1 MSVGRAVGV
10 SPGDVDRR
18 RALRGLGAAL
28 LAFLGLGVLTDLLAT
43 PLFTRMVPR
52 TPLDFLFLTTT
63 SLLTGAYV
71 YATGVGVDGPAQ
83 GAGAEAARSDDDARP
98 DAPGPDD
105 DTRPDATCDACA
117 TGGALGGAF
126 AFACPVCNHL
136 LLALASSSAVMT
148 YVDPLRPAVGA
159 LSTAVLGWAVWRAA

>member
-1 MSVGRAVGV
+1 MSVGRAVDGL
-10 SPGDVDRR
+10 SLGDLDRR
-18 RALRGLGAAL
+18 RALRGTGAAA

-52 TPLDFLFLTTT
+52 TAVDFLFLTTT

-71 YATGVGVDGPAQ
+71 YAAGVGVEETAQ
-83 GAGAEAARSDDDARP
+83 GAGAEATRSDDDA
-98 DAPGPDD
+98 
-105 DTRPDATCDACA
+105 RPDATCDACA

-136 LLALASSSAVMT
+136 LLALAGSSAIMT

-159 LSTAVLGWAVWRAA
+159 LSTAILGWAVWRAW